1 MSEDC
6 LSLTEPILHPVR
18 RGSLHDAGELL
29 RNVAGPCSGI
39 YVVHDVNVL
48 WVVREIEAVLEP
60 SAVLSLDIS
69 EKTKTLGTAEG
80 VCRWLLENGA
90 DRNSFVVAVGGGV
103 TTDLVGFAASVFMRG
118 VRFAF
123 LPTTLLAQVDA
134 SIGGKTGVDLDS
146 LKNMIGVFRP
156 CELTFICP
164 EVLETLEYSEIT
176 GGASELFKSFII
188 DNGSGGYSKALDFF
202 RRLRE
207 AASSGSVKSF
217 LKDNSDSLQGII
229 SSAAGV
235 KAAIVG
241 RDPYESG
248 ERRVLNLGHTFAH
261 AIEKVSSSEISH
273 GEAVAMGMIL
283 AARLSERLGLADA
296 GFASVLEDDFRSC
309 GLKTVCPFPVADLV
323 DAMSSDKKSSG
334 DQISFILPER
344 VGSVV
349 IRPLTAGRA
358 AALLTD

>member
-1 MSEDC
+1 MRLNDSF
-6 LSLTEPILHPVR
+6 IHPVR
-18 RGSLHDAGELL
+18 RGPLPNAGKIL
-29 RNVAGPCSGI
+29 REVAGPCSGI
-39 YVVHDVNVL
+39 YVIHDSNVL
-48 WVVREIEAVLEP
+48 WVVREIEADLEP

-69 EKTKTLGTAEG
+69 ERTKTLGTVEG

-123 LPTTLLAQVDA
+123 LPTTLLSQVDA

-146 LKNMIGVFRP
+146 MKNMIGTFRP
-156 CELTFICP
+156 CELALICP

-176 GGASELFKSFII
+176 AGASELFKSFII
-188 DNGSGGYSKALDFF
+188 DNCSDGYSKALDFF

-207 AASSGSVKSF
+207 AASSGPVKSF
-217 LKDNSDSLQGII
+217 LKDNSDFLQEITA
-229 SSAAGV
+229 SAAGV

-261 AIEKVSSSEISH
+261 AIEKVSSSEIPH
-273 GEAVAMGMIL
+273 GEAVAMGIIL
-283 AARLSERLGLADA
+283 AARLSEKLDAAEAGLA
-296 GFASVLEDDFRSC
+296 STLEADFRFC
-309 GLKTVCPFPVADLV
+309 GLATVCPFPVTDLV
-323 DAMSSDKKSSG
+323 DAMSYDKKSSG
-334 DQISFILPER
+334 DLISFILPER

-349 IRPLTAGRA
+349 IRPLTSARA
-358 AALLTD
+358 AALLSD